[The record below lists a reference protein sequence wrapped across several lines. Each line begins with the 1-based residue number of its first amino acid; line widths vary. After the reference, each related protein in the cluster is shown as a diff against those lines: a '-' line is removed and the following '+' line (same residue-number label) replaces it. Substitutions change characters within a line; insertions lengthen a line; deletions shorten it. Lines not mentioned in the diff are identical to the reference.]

1 MSTVKQ
7 NLSSD
12 GNSTGS
18 GSWLGGF
25 LVIGVLLAVLG
36 SLLIDWDY
44 HIDVDPRVI
53 GLHFLESGRWIW
65 RWLTVGPFA
74 AMGTAH
80 DGNAGLRNR
89 ICGTSGIGVSCAAH
103 RAFVAHSHT
112 RGNRAGGWNAC
123 DCPALRVRAILR
135 RQAETNPEQ
144 VGRVLRNRL
153 PSCDVDDRTVL
164 SGGVASQGNGGAFTL
179 AFGISAAV
187 CPHSASRRRSGQP
200 SPSSIEDLRLIAAFL
215 FTMLLFFQFGNEWAM
230 AGWVPLFLIH
240 TLGSSPE
247 YAIFA
252 LVVYFAALTL
262 ARILAQRVAG
272 KVGHR
277 RLLIASILVAMS
289 GYLLLGMAHS
299 LADGYVGIVITA
311 LGFGPIYPLALKT
324 LDDRFSYQARF
335 YSRILSIAITG
346 GLMIPWLLGYVDASF
361 GMRPVML
368 VPAIGSVAVLA
379 LALLITLEAR
389 LMGGPGISVQSNL
402 V

>member
-1 MSTVKQ
+1 VSTVHQ

-12 GNSTGS
+12 SNSTGS

-25 LVIGVLLAVLG
+25 LVLGVFLAILG

-53 GLHFLESGRWIW
+53 GLHFLGLGAGYGVGSQLARLPQWEPR
-65 RWLTVGPFA
+65 TV
-74 AMGTAH
+74 AMLGCGA
-80 DGNAGLRNR
+80 GFAGLLALAFLAPPVTPWWRILTLAVIGLAAGMLATALLFALELSYAAHPRQTLNR
-89 ICGTSGIGVSCAAH
+89 SGAFFGIGCLLATLTTALFYLAGWHH
-103 RAFVAHSHT
+103 RET
-112 RGNRAGGWNAC
+112 
-123 DCPALRVRAILR
+123 ALLSLLPLGFLLR
-135 RQAETNPEQ
+135 YARMRPQAT
-144 VGRVLRNRL
+144 
-153 PSCDVDDRTVL
+153 T
-164 SGGVASQGNGGAFTL
+164 
-179 AFGISAAV
+179 
-187 CPHSASRRRSGQP
+187 SASP
-200 SPSSIEDLRLIAAFL
+200 SAIEDLRLIAAFL
-215 FTMLLFFQFGNEWAM
+215 FTTLLFVQFGNEWAM

-247 YAIFA
+247 YALFA
-252 LVVYFAALTL
+252 LAVYFAALTL

-272 KVGHR
+272 NVGHR
-277 RLLIASILVAMS
+277 RLLIASTIVAMS

-368 VPAIGSVAVLA
+368 VPATGSVAVLA

>member
-18 GSWLGGF
+18 GYWARGF
-25 LVIGVLLAVLG
+25 LLLGVFLAVLG

-44 HIDVDPRVI
+44 HIDVGPRVI
-53 GLHFLESGRWIW
+53 GLHFLGLGSGYGIGAQLARLRRWEP
-65 RWLTVGPFA
+65 RTM
-74 AMGTAH
+74 AMLGCGA
-80 DGNAGLRNR
+80 GFAGLLALAFLAPPIAPLWRILTLAVIGLAAGMLATALLFALEPSYVAHPIRTLNR
-89 ICGTSGIGVSCAAH
+89 SGAFFGIGCLIATFATALFYWAGWHH
-103 RAFVAHSHT
+103 R
-112 RGNRAGGWNAC
+112 
-123 DCPALRVRAILR
+123 
-135 RQAETNPEQ
+135 ETA
-144 VGRVLRNRL
+144 
-153 PSCDVDDRTVL
+153 VL
-164 SGGVASQGNGGAFTL
+164 SLLPLGFLLRYARMRPETAIT
-179 AFGISAAV
+179 AT
-187 CPHSASRRRSGQP
+187 
-200 SPSSIEDLRLIAAFL
+200 SPNAIEDLRLIAAFL

-262 ARILAQRVAG
+262 GRILAQRVAG
-272 KVGHR
+272 NVGRR
-277 RLLIASILVAMS
+277 RLLIASIVVAMS

-311 LGFGPIYPLALKT
+311 LGFGPIYPLALKS
-324 LDDRFSYQARF
+324 LDERFRYQARL

-346 GLMIPWLLGYVDASF
+346 GLLVPWLLGYVDDSF

-368 VPAIGSVAVLA
+368 VPALGSVAVLA
-379 LALLITLEAR
+379 LALLIMLEAR
-389 LMGGPGISVQSNL
+389 LMGGAGISVQSNL